1 LEGVIAEHDA
11 IRREVRLLRQ
21 LVEKTSGDHGSELVG
36 VGAASDY
43 SDNDDIARSIRMTV
57 PHESESVLINLT
69 HHLTRIICISKQFRS
84 IL

>member
-1 LEGVIAEHDA
+1 
-11 IRREVRLLRQ
+11 
-21 LVEKTSGDHGSELVG
+21 

-43 SDNDDIARSIRMTV
+43 SDNDDIARSIRMIV